1 MLPQGYRRVMS
12 VIDNTAKNRFELTEN
27 GALAF
32 ATYRHEGNSYTIPHV
47 EAAMELRGKGTAGRL
62 MEGIAAIARAKGFKV
77 RPTCPYAVAWF
88 RRHPEQNDLL
98 E

>member
-1 MLPQGYRRVMS
+1 MT
-12 VIDNTAKNRFELTEN
+12 VIDNMEKSRFELEEN

-32 ATYRHEGNSYTIPHV
+32 ATYRHSGNVYVIPHV

-62 MEGIAAIARAKGFKV
+62 MEGIAARARAKGFKI

-88 RRHPEQNDLL
+88 HRHPEQHDIT